1 LIRLL
6 IALPFLSGTNPAS
19 GIGLLASALQKLS
32 QVGSLV
38 VCTTHFLELFSM
50 NLLRDSAAGVRALN
64 MEVQIP
70 ESDRETAAPLFK
82 LRRGVALSSAGL
94 ACAKLSGVKD
104 SVLKRA
110 REIMATTKDGRRIE
124 PLTEVLRNTVTDG
137 EREAVAAFLTT
148 DWENADDE
156 TLNDFRERIFSL

>member
-1 LIRLL
+1 
-6 IALPFLSGTNPAS
+6 
-19 GIGLLASALQKLS
+19 
-32 QVGSLV
+32 
-38 VCTTHFLELFSM
+38 M
-50 NLLRDSAAGVRALN
+50 NLLRDSSAGVRALN

-82 LRRGVALSSAGL
+82 LRHGVAQSSAGL

-156 TLNDFRERIFSL
+156 ILNEIRERILSL